1 MSFIFL
7 LVELFCNVL
16 WKWLRVCLVGL
27 FKGLLGLLTSK
38 KSKILKPCIWLSFP
52 KELSKKQTWKLF
64 SRRSSHHPTSRW
76 NWACILLQDAHDD
89 DGDFAGM
96 NRKSGGDFFFFL
108 CVWLTFLPCVS
119 ILLLPFCCNP
129 FFLSSCLKRG
139 VSYLFLAKMLV
150 VFFISHVIVAY
161 VVLWFSWEYSS
172 SSFRDSPRRGDWDF
186 HESTQTNIF

>member
-38 KSKILKPCIWLSFP
+38 KSKILKTCIWLSFP
-52 KELSKKQTWKLF
+52 KELSKKQTWKLL

-76 NWACILLQDAHDD
+76 NWACILLRDAHDD

-96 NRKSGGDFFFFL
+96 NRKSGGDFFFFV
-108 CVWLTFLPCVS
+108 CVANFSSLRLYSSLTLLLQPFLPLFLSEKRCILSIPCKNASCVFHFS
-119 ILLLPFCCNP
+119 CHCCICCFVILMGILL
-129 FFLSSCLKRG
+129 
-139 VSYLFLAKMLV
+139 
-150 VFFISHVIVAY
+150 FFI
-161 VVLWFSWEYSS
+161 
-172 SSFRDSPRRGDWDF
+172 
-186 HESTQTNIF
+186 